1 MNKCKTKQLF
11 DKQFPFSMKY
21 IINDFNHKL
30 PLKKKKKKKKKREQK
45 IDKQL
50 EFQEGAK
57 CNSPTWSHHLFW
69 LFVFFFF
76 ATESLFSEI

>member
-1 MNKCKTKQLF
+1 
-11 DKQFPFSMKY
+11 MKY

-30 PLKKKKKKKKKREQK
+30 PLKKKKKKKEQK

-69 LFVFFFF
+69 LFVFFT
-76 ATESLFSEI
+76 TESLFSEI